1 MEPKYGAIDNL
12 IVQHLSS
19 LVFNTFHPQD
29 AQKNLLEMWY
39 KASELKGALY
49 LALDELIREEVA
61 KKQ

>member
-12 IVQHLSS
+12 IVQHLSD
-19 LVFNTFHPQD
+19 LFFNTYNPQD

-39 KASELKGALY
+39 KASGEKAAMH
-49 LALDELIREEVA
+49 LAMDSLIRFEVA

>member
-12 IVQHLSS
+12 IVQHLSD
-19 LVFNTFHPQD
+19 LFFNTYNPQD

-49 LALDELIREEVA
+49 LALDELIRNETD